1 MHAAVTKVI
10 FPPATGIGT
19 SPAIVYIT
27 EVAKPEL
34 RGALIATCP
43 TLASFGKTDTFR
55 QSLYLI
61 QSHIC
66 FCCAKRPRFI

>member
-1 MHAAVTKVI
+1 M
-10 FPPATGIGT
+10 GT

-43 TLASFGKTDTFR
+43 TLASLGKTVMLWQCT
-55 QSLYLI
+55 L
-61 QSHIC
+61 HIDI
-66 FCCAKRPRFI
+66 FASVVPRDPALSAHNKAKST